1 MRVLQKYYIFIT
13 YVDNISKYNIINKKK
28 EISMLTEAKALY
40 QVKLIIDYLPKEE
53 YDLIP
58 QEIINYVEENFEY
71 DENIKVNPN
80 IPLENQDIADKTY
93 DILKKIVK
101 GTEDN
106 KKKIEEQELQKKVEL
121 EEKARETYDAKMEN
135 IRLNNIIKALQ
146 EENKKIPKAKEL
158 LENYKDALEKKDI
171 EIEQLKRNNQ
181 QLYMCIQKLPKIIRK
196 LFIKGEDVKYLNS

>member
-1 MRVLQKYYIFIT
+1 
-13 YVDNISKYNIINKKK
+13 
-28 EISMLTEAKALY
+28 MLTEGKALY

-58 QEIINYVEENFEY
+58 QEIISYIEENFEY

-106 KKKIEEQELQKKVEL
+106 KKKIEEQEIQKKIEI
-121 EEKARETYDAKMEN
+121 EEKAKETYDAKMEN

-181 QLYMCIQKLPKIIRK
+181 QLYMCIQKLPKFIRK
-196 LFIKGEDVKYLNS
+196 FFIKGEEVKYLNS